1 MDVFGKQMRGKAM
14 GSAQPKDYAT
24 PGPVSSDG
32 AEGVNPCASENISA
46 EHARQTWKRS
56 LGIGAAC
63 FVVYL
68 VILEAFLAVPQFND
82 IVQVRPASAFGPVLG
97 LFFGLPGILGC
108 AAANLVSDILHEG
121 VTPFMLAGYFVI
133 QIMYNGLPRWVW
145 YAVNRKS
152 ARPYPRFDSASKT
165 ALYMALALV
174 DSACV
179 NMAVYLFVGASPE
192 SGPTFAM
199 RGLNNVWMLLYVGL
213 PLLYALERSPLTPNP
228 PHWIHAPY
236 RNTTQANLTQRFV
249 ITFVVASALLL
260 LAVSLVIIF
269 FASGD
274 EENFQTIV
282 YTMYIEVALLTLP
295 IFLPMFAFLHFLEYR
310 FTRPIEVLAH
320 DQQTFIERMET
331 DVEQGRRDT
340 LIAVDERGTMPR
352 YEIADLF
359 ESTNKMRRDMVGFIE
374 RLYNVTAERQRAATE
389 LDVAKQI
396 QMSAVPHD
404 FDSFTERFALDI
416 AGFMRPAREVG
427 GDFYDVFEVGE
438 HGVAFVVGD
447 VSGKGVPAALFM
459 MRAQSLLR
467 QYLLETED
475 LGTAFT
481 LANRQLCE
489 RNDAMLFVTAFACV
503 VDTATGEV
511 RYANAGHNP
520 PVIRQNGKLSF
531 LKCRPGLVLG
541 AMDVVKYREG
551 SFMCSPGDGLLLY
564 TDGVSEA
571 ADANEQL
578 YGEERLLHTLAALD
592 AEGGKAP
599 VAASAA
605 PSVLVDTVVG
615 EGQDA
620 AAGPADPSLADAQG
634 SLTGGKP
641 VDGVT
646 GASAA
651 PAPCRVQAGVPAQAA
666 VDALV
671 ASVDAFAGKAPQ
683 ADDITMLAFRWN
695 LPIASLTLPAQDEQL
710 DNLFAFLEPLCEG
723 EGRTP
728 KLLAQMMLVC
738 EEIFVNICHYGFPD
752 GQPRLPVDIE
762 VAVDERAGCLH
773 LVFSDQGIAYDP
785 LSHDPKKVNP
795 TDEQRKGGLGIL
807 LMRKY
812 MDDLRYM
819 RADGRNILRMTK
831 RFV

>member
-1 MDVFGKQMRGKAM
+1 MF
-14 GSAQPKDYAT
+14 
-24 PGPVSSDG
+24 
-32 AEGVNPCASENISA
+32 
-46 EHARQTWKRS
+46 
-56 LGIGAAC
+56 AAC

-68 VILEAFLAVPQFND
+68 AVLEGFLAVPQFND
-82 IVQVRPASAFGPVLG
+82 IVQIRPASALGPVLG
-97 LFFGLPGILGC
+97 LFFGLPGVFGC
-108 AAANLVSDILHEG
+108 ATANLVSDILHEG
-121 VTPFMLAGYFVI
+121 ATPFMLAGYFLI

-145 YAVNRKS
+145 YLVNAKS

-165 ALYMALALV
+165 ALYMGLVLV

-179 NMAVYLFVGASPE
+179 NLAVYLFVGAPPE
-192 SGPTFAM
+192 SGPSFAA
-199 RGLNNVWMLLYVGL
+199 RGLNNVWMLLYIGL
-213 PLLYALERSPLTPNP
+213 PLLYALERSPLMPNP
-228 PHWIHAPY
+228 PRWIHIPY
-236 RNTTQANLTQRFV
+236 RNIKKANLTQRFV
-249 ITFVVASALLL
+249 IWFVIASALLML
-260 LAVSLVIIF
+260 LVSVLVIA

-274 EENFQTIV
+274 EESFQTVVHTMFHEAAILIV
-282 YTMYIEVALLTLP
+282 P
-295 IFLPMFAFLHFLEYR
+295 IFLPMFAFLHILERR
-310 FTRPIEVLAH
+310 FTRPIEVLAL
-320 DQQTFIERMET
+320 DQQTFIERMES
-331 DVEQGRRDT
+331 DVEQGRHDMR
-340 LIAVDERGTMPR
+340 IAVDERGTKPR
-352 YEIADLF
+352 YEIAELY

-374 RLYNVTAERQRAATE
+374 RLYNVTAERQRTATE
-389 LDVAKQI
+389 LDVARQI

-404 FDSFTERFALDI
+404 FDSLTERFALDI

-438 HGVAFVVGD
+438 RGVAFVIGD

-467 QYLLETED
+467 QYLLETDD

-511 RYANAGHNP
+511 RFANAGHNP
-520 PVIRQNGKLSF
+520 PVLKQNGKLSF

-551 SFMCSPGDGLLLY
+551 RFACSPSDGLLLY

-571 ADANEQL
+571 ANAAEEL
-578 YGEERLLHTLAALD
+578 YGEERLLETLARIDASGGEGALVGSD
-592 AEGGKAP
+592 VQAP
-599 VAASAA
+599 DVAAAASAA
-605 PSVLVDTVVG
+605 AASSAQTAVNYLVT
-615 EGQDA
+615 
-620 AAGPADPSLADAQG
+620 
-634 SLTGGKP
+634 
-641 VDGVT
+641 
-646 GASAA
+646 
-651 PAPCRVQAGVPAQAA
+651 
-666 VDALV
+666 
-671 ASVDAFAGKAPQ
+671 SVDAFAGEAPQ

-695 LPIASLTLPAQDEQL
+695 LPVARLTLPADDAEL
-710 DNLFAFLEPLCEG
+710 DSLFAFLEPICEG

-728 KLLAQMMLVC
+728 KMMAQMMLVC
-738 EEIFVNICHYGFPD
+738 EEVFVNICHYGFPD

-762 VAVDERAGCLH
+762 AAVDERAGCLH

-785 LSHDPKKVNP
+785 LSHNAKKVDP
-795 TDEQRKGGLGIL
+795 ADEQRKGGLGIL

-812 MDDLRYM
+812 MDDLRYT

>member
-1 MDVFGKQMRGKAM
+1 MESDRPEHNEMPATAVRDVGEA
-14 GSAQPKDYAT
+14 
-24 PGPVSSDG
+24 PVAS
-32 AEGVNPCASENISA
+32 VASEA
-46 EHARQTWKRS
+46 PQAPLRPGWKRS
-56 LGIGAAC
+56 LSVFAAC

-68 VILEAFLAVPQFND
+68 AVLEGFLAVPQFND
-82 IVQVRPASAFGPVLG
+82 IVQIRPASALGPVFG
-97 LFFGLPGILGC
+97 LFFGLPGVFGC
-108 AAANLVSDILHEG
+108 ATANLVSDILHEG
-121 VTPFMLAGYFVI
+121 ATPFMLAGYFVI
-133 QIMYNGLPRWVW
+133 QVMYNGLPRWVW
-145 YAVNRKS
+145 YLVNARS
-152 ARPYPRFDSASKT
+152 PRPYPRFDSASKT

-174 DSACV
+174 DSVCV
-179 NMAVYLFVGASPE
+179 NLAVYLFVGASPE
-192 SGPTFAM
+192 SGPSFAT
-199 RGLNNVWMLLYVGL
+199 RGLNNVWMLLYIGL

-228 PHWIHAPY
+228 PRWIHVPY
-236 RNTTQANLTQRFV
+236 RNIKKANLTQRFV
-249 ITFVVASALLL
+249 IWFVIASALLML
-260 LAVSLVIIF
+260 LVSVVVIA

-274 EENFQTIV
+274 EESFQAV
-282 YTMYIEVALLTLP
+282 VRTMFHEVAILTVP
-295 IFLPMFAFLHFLEYR
+295 IFLPMFVFLHILERR
-310 FTRPIEVLAH
+310 FTRPIEVLAL
-320 DQQTFIERMET
+320 DQQTFIERMES

-340 LIAVDERGTMPR
+340 CIAVDERGTKPR
-352 YEIADLF
+352 YEIAELY

-374 RLYNVTAERQRAATE
+374 RLYNVTAERQRTATE

-404 FDSFTERFALDI
+404 FDSLTERFALDI

-438 HGVAFVVGD
+438 RGVAFVIGD

-467 QYLLETED
+467 QFLLETDD

-520 PVIRQNGKLSF
+520 PVLKQNGKLSY
-531 LKCRPGLVLG
+531 LKCKPGLVLG

-551 SFMCSPGDGLLLY
+551 SFTCSPSDGLLLY

-571 ADANEQL
+571 ADEAEQL
-578 YGEERLLHTLAALD
+578 FGEDRLLQTLAKLD
-592 AEGGKAP
+592 D
-599 VAASAA
+599 VAAENRG
-605 PSVLVDTVVG
+605 SVCDSGQVVETIALG
-615 EGQDA
+615 KERETAA
-620 AAGPADPSLADAQG
+620 AAGSRRVVSADDGRVSASEPEFPAAQG
-634 SLTGGKP
+634 ERP
-641 VDGVT
+641 AAVDGSSAV
-646 GASAA
+646 GNGCCAPRASS
-651 PAPCRVQAGVPAQAA
+651 AQAA
-666 VDALV
+666 VDSLV
-671 ASVDAFAGKAPQ
+671 GAVDAFAGAAPQ
-683 ADDITMLAFRWN
+683 ADDITMLAFRWS
-695 LPIASLTLPAQDEQL
+695 LPVSRLTLPAQDEQL
-710 DNLFAFLEPLCEG
+710 DNLFAFLEPICEG

-728 KLLAQMMLVC
+728 KMMAQMMLVC
-738 EEIFVNICHYGFPD
+738 EEVFVNICHYGFPD

-762 VAVDERAGCLH
+762 AAIDVRAGCLH

-785 LSHDPKKVNP
+785 LSHEAKKVDP
-795 TDEQRKGGLGIL
+795 ADEQRKGGLGIL

-812 MDDLRYM
+812 MDDLRYT

>member
-1 MDVFGKQMRGKAM
+1 MESDRPEHNEMPATAVRDVGEV
-14 GSAQPKDYAT
+14 
-24 PGPVSSDG
+24 PVAS
-32 AEGVNPCASENISA
+32 VASEA
-46 EHARQTWKRS
+46 PQAPLRPGWKRS
-56 LGIGAAC
+56 LGVFAAC

-68 VILEAFLAVPQFND
+68 AVLEGFLAVPQFND
-82 IVQVRPASAFGPVLG
+82 IVQIRPASALGPVFG
-97 LFFGLPGILGC
+97 LFFGLPGVFGC
-108 AAANLVSDILHEG
+108 ATANLVSDILHEG
-121 VTPFMLAGYFVI
+121 ATPFMLAGYFVI
-133 QIMYNGLPRWVW
+133 QVMYNGLPRWAW
-145 YAVNRKS
+145 YLVNARS
-152 ARPYPRFDSASKT
+152 PRPYPRFDSASKT

-174 DSACV
+174 DSVCV
-179 NMAVYLFVGASPE
+179 NLAVYLFVGAPLE
-192 SGPTFAM
+192 SGPSFAT
-199 RGLNNVWMLLYVGL
+199 RGLNNVWMLLYIGL

-228 PHWIHAPY
+228 PRWIHIPY
-236 RNTTQANLTQRFV
+236 RNIKKANLTQRFV
-249 ITFVVASALLL
+249 IWFVVASALLML
-260 LAVSLVIIF
+260 LISVVVIA

-274 EENFQTIV
+274 EESFQTV
-282 YTMYIEVALLTLP
+282 VRTMFHEVAILTAP
-295 IFLPMFAFLHFLEYR
+295 IFLPMFAFLHILERR
-310 FTRPIEVLAH
+310 FTRPIEVLAL
-320 DQQTFIERMET
+320 DQQTFIERMES
-331 DVEQGRRDT
+331 DVEQGRRDMR
-340 LIAVDERGTMPR
+340 IAVDERGTKPR
-352 YEIADLF
+352 YEIAELY

-374 RLYNVTAERQRAATE
+374 RLYNVTAERQRTATE

-404 FDSFTERFALDI
+404 FDSLTERFALDI

-438 HGVAFVVGD
+438 RGVAFVIGD

-467 QYLLETED
+467 QFLLETDD

-511 RYANAGHNP
+511 RFANAGHNP
-520 PVIRQNGKLSF
+520 PVLKQNGKLSF

-551 SFMCSPGDGLLLY
+551 RFACSPSDGLLLY

-571 ADANEQL
+571 ANAAEEL
-578 YGEERLLHTLAALD
+578 YGEERLLETLARID
-592 AEGGKAP
+592 ASGGEGVLVGSDVQAP
-599 VAASAA
+599 DVAAAASAA
-605 PSVLVDTVVG
+605 
-615 EGQDA
+615 A
-620 AAGPADPSLADAQG
+620 AS
-634 SLTGGKP
+634 S
-641 VDGVT
+641 
-646 GASAA
+646 
-651 PAPCRVQAGVPAQAA
+651 AQAA
-666 VDALV
+666 VNSLV
-671 ASVDAFAGKAPQ
+671 ASVDAFASAAPQ

-695 LPIASLTLPAQDEQL
+695 LPVACLTLPADDAEL
-710 DNLFAFLEPLCEG
+710 DNLFAFLEPICEG

-728 KLLAQMMLVC
+728 KMMAQMMLVC
-738 EEIFVNICHYGFPD
+738 EEVFVNICHYGFPD

-762 VAVDERAGCLH
+762 AAVDERAGCLH

-785 LSHDPKKVNP
+785 LSHNAKKVDP
-795 TDEQRKGGLGIL
+795 ADEQRKGGLGIL

-812 MDDLRYM
+812 MDDLRYT

>member
-1 MDVFGKQMRGKAM
+1 MF
-14 GSAQPKDYAT
+14 
-24 PGPVSSDG
+24 
-32 AEGVNPCASENISA
+32 
-46 EHARQTWKRS
+46 
-56 LGIGAAC
+56 AAC

-68 VILEAFLAVPQFND
+68 AVLEGFLAVPQFND
-82 IVQVRPASAFGPVLG
+82 VVQIRPASALGPVLG
-97 LFFGLPGILGC
+97 LFFGLPGVFGC
-108 AAANLVSDILHEG
+108 ATANLVSDILHEG
-121 VTPFMLAGYFVI
+121 ATPFMLAGYFMI

-145 YAVNRKS
+145 YLVNAKS
-152 ARPYPRFDSASKT
+152 PRPYPRFDSASKT
-165 ALYMALALV
+165 ALYMGLVLV

-179 NMAVYLFVGASPE
+179 NLAVYLFVGAPPE
-192 SGPTFAM
+192 SGPSFAA
-199 RGLNNVWMLLYVGL
+199 RGLNNVWMLLYIGL
-213 PLLYALERSPLTPNP
+213 PLLYALERSPLMPNP
-228 PHWIHAPY
+228 PRWIHVPY
-236 RNTTQANLTQRFV
+236 RNIKKANLTQRFV
-249 ITFVVASALLL
+249 IWFVIASALLML
-260 LAVSLVIIF
+260 LVSVLVIA

-274 EENFQTIV
+274 EEDFQTVVHTMFHEAAILIV
-282 YTMYIEVALLTLP
+282 P
-295 IFLPMFAFLHFLEYR
+295 IFLPMFAFLHILERR
-310 FTRPIEVLAH
+310 FTRPIEVLAL
-320 DQQTFIERMET
+320 DQQTFIERMES
-331 DVEQGRRDT
+331 DVEQGRRDMR
-340 LIAVDERGTMPR
+340 IAVDERGTKPR
-352 YEIADLF
+352 YEIAELY

-374 RLYNVTAERQRAATE
+374 RLYNVTAERQRTATE
-389 LDVAKQI
+389 LDVARQI

-404 FDSFTERFALDI
+404 FDSLTERFALDI

-438 HGVAFVVGD
+438 RGVAFVIGD

-467 QYLLETED
+467 QYLLETDD

-520 PVIRQNGKLSF
+520 PVLKQNGKLGY
-531 LKCRPGLVLG
+531 LACRPGLVLG

-571 ADANEQL
+571 ANAAEEL
-578 YGEERLLHTLAALD
+578 YGEERLLETLARID
-592 AEGGKAP
+592 ASGGEGAP
-599 VAASAA
+599 VVSDVQASDVAAAASAA
-605 PSVLVDTVVG
+605 AASSAQTAVNSLVT
-615 EGQDA
+615 
-620 AAGPADPSLADAQG
+620 
-634 SLTGGKP
+634 
-641 VDGVT
+641 
-646 GASAA
+646 
-651 PAPCRVQAGVPAQAA
+651 
-666 VDALV
+666 
-671 ASVDAFAGKAPQ
+671 SVDAFAGEAPQ

-695 LPIASLTLPAQDEQL
+695 LPVQRLTLPADDAEL
-710 DNLFAFLEPLCEG
+710 DSLFAFLEPICEG

-728 KLLAQMMLVC
+728 KMMAQMMLVC
-738 EEIFVNICHYGFPD
+738 EEVFVNICHYGFPD

-762 VAVDERAGCLH
+762 AAVDERAGCLH

-785 LSHDPKKVNP
+785 LSHNAKKVDP

-812 MDDLRYM
+812 MDDLRYT

>member
-1 MDVFGKQMRGKAM
+1 MF
-14 GSAQPKDYAT
+14 
-24 PGPVSSDG
+24 
-32 AEGVNPCASENISA
+32 
-46 EHARQTWKRS
+46 
-56 LGIGAAC
+56 AAC

-68 VILEAFLAVPQFND
+68 AVLEGFLAVPQFND
-82 IVQVRPASAFGPVLG
+82 IVQIRPASALGPVFG
-97 LFFGLPGILGC
+97 LFFGLPGVFGC
-108 AAANLVSDILHEG
+108 ATANLVSDILHEG
-121 VTPFMLAGYFVI
+121 ATPFMLAGYFMI

-145 YAVNRKS
+145 YLVNARS
-152 ARPYPRFDSASKT
+152 PRPYPRFDSASKT
-165 ALYMALALV
+165 ALYMGLVLV

-179 NMAVYLFVGASPE
+179 NLAVYLFVGAPPE
-192 SGPTFAM
+192 SGPSFAA
-199 RGLNNVWMLLYVGL
+199 RGLNNVWMLLYIGL
-213 PLLYALERSPLTPNP
+213 PLLYALERSPLMPNP
-228 PHWIHAPY
+228 PRWIHVPY
-236 RNTTQANLTQRFV
+236 RNIKKANLTQRFV
-249 ITFVVASALLL
+249 IWFVIASALLML
-260 LAVSLVIIF
+260 LVSVLVIA

-274 EENFQTIV
+274 EESFQTVVHTMFHEAAILIV
-282 YTMYIEVALLTLP
+282 P
-295 IFLPMFAFLHFLEYR
+295 IFLPMFAFLHILERR
-310 FTRPIEVLAH
+310 FTRPIEVLAL
-320 DQQTFIERMET
+320 DQQTFIERMES
-331 DVEQGRRDT
+331 DVEQGRRDMR
-340 LIAVDERGTMPR
+340 IAVDERGTKPR
-352 YEIADLF
+352 YEIAELY

-374 RLYNVTAERQRAATE
+374 RLYSVTAERQRTATE
-389 LDVAKQI
+389 LDVARQI

-404 FDSFTERFALDI
+404 FDSLTERFALDI

-438 HGVAFVVGD
+438 RGVAFVIGD

-467 QYLLETED
+467 QYLLETDD

-511 RYANAGHNP
+511 RFANAGHNP
-520 PVIRQNGKLSF
+520 PVLKQNGKLGY
-531 LKCRPGLVLG
+531 LACRPGLVLG

-571 ADANEQL
+571 ADAADEL
-578 YGEERLLHTLAALD
+578 FGEDRLLDTLAKLGDGLAKNGD
-592 AEGGKAP
+592 
-599 VAASAA
+599 AASASNRAAVSVSPDNAGEDRLLQTLAKLDDGAMQGATA
-605 PSVLVDTVVG
+605 PT
-615 EGQDA
+615 
-620 AAGPADPSLADAQG
+620 AQG
-634 SLTGGKP
+634 ERP
-641 VDGVT
+641 
-646 GASAA
+646 ASADDSAVAANGCCA
-651 PAPCRVQAGVPAQAA
+651 PRASSAQAA
-666 VDALV
+666 VDSLV
-671 ASVDAFAGKAPQ
+671 GAVDAFAGAAPQ

-695 LPIASLTLPAQDEQL
+695 LPVQRLTLPADDAEL
-710 DNLFAFLEPLCEG
+710 DSLFAFLEPICEG

-728 KLLAQMMLVC
+728 KMMAQMMLVC
-738 EEIFVNICHYGFPD
+738 EEVFVNICHYGFPD

-762 VAVDERAGCLH
+762 AAVDERAGCLH

-785 LSHDPKKVNP
+785 LSHNAKKVDP

-812 MDDLRYM
+812 MDNLRYT

>member
-1 MDVFGKQMRGKAM
+1 MESDRPEHNEMPATAVRDVRE
-14 GSAQPKDYAT
+14 S
-24 PGPVSSDG
+24 PVAS
-32 AEGVNPCASENISA
+32 VASEA
-46 EHARQTWKRS
+46 PQAPLRPGWKRC
-56 LGIGAAC
+56 LGMFAAC

-68 VILEAFLAVPQFND
+68 AVLEGFLAVPQFND
-82 IVQVRPASAFGPVLG
+82 VVQIRPASALGPVLG
-97 LFFGLPGILGC
+97 LFFGLPGVFGC
-108 AAANLVSDILHEG
+108 ATANLVSDILHEG
-121 VTPFMLAGYFVI
+121 ATPFMLAGYFMI
-133 QIMYNGLPRWVW
+133 QVMYNGLPRWVW
-145 YAVNRKS
+145 YLVNAKS
-152 ARPYPRFDSASKT
+152 PRPYPRFDSASKT
-165 ALYMALALV
+165 ALYMGLVLV

-179 NMAVYLFVGASPE
+179 NLAVYLFVGAPPE
-192 SGPTFAM
+192 SGPSFAA
-199 RGLNNVWMLLYVGL
+199 RGLNNVWMLLYIGL
-213 PLLYALERSPLTPNP
+213 PLLYALERSPLMPNP
-228 PHWIHAPY
+228 PRWIHVPY
-236 RNTTQANLTQRFV
+236 RNIKKANLTQRFV
-249 ITFVVASALLL
+249 IWFVIASALLML
-260 LAVSLVIIF
+260 LVSVLVIA

-274 EENFQTIV
+274 EEGFQTVVHTMFHEAAILIV
-282 YTMYIEVALLTLP
+282 P
-295 IFLPMFAFLHFLEYR
+295 IFLPMFAFLHILERR
-310 FTRPIEVLAH
+310 FTRPIEVLAL
-320 DQQTFIERMET
+320 DQQTFIERMES
-331 DVEQGRRDT
+331 DVEQGRRDMR
-340 LIAVDERGTMPR
+340 IAVDERGTKPR
-352 YEIADLF
+352 YEIAELY

-374 RLYNVTAERQRAATE
+374 RLYNVTAERQRTATE
-389 LDVAKQI
+389 LDVARQI

-404 FDSFTERFALDI
+404 FDSLTERFALDI

-438 HGVAFVVGD
+438 RGVAFVIGD

-467 QYLLETED
+467 QYLLETDD

-520 PVIRQNGKLSF
+520 PVLKQNGKLGY
-531 LKCRPGLVLG
+531 LACRPGLVLG

-571 ADANEQL
+571 ADAADEL
-578 YGEERLLHTLAALD
+578 FGEDRLLDTLAKLD
-592 AEGGKAP
+592 DGLAKNGD
-599 VAASAA
+599 AASASNRAAVSVSPDNAGEDRLLQTLAKLDDGAMQGATA
-605 PSVLVDTVVG
+605 PT
-615 EGQDA
+615 
-620 AAGPADPSLADAQG
+620 AQG
-634 SLTGGKP
+634 ERP
-641 VDGVT
+641 
-646 GASAA
+646 ASADDSAVAANGCCA
-651 PAPCRVQAGVPAQAA
+651 PRASSAQAA
-666 VDALV
+666 VDSLV
-671 ASVDAFAGKAPQ
+671 GAVDAFAGAAPQ

-695 LPIASLTLPAQDEQL
+695 LPVQRLTLPADDAEL
-710 DNLFAFLEPLCEG
+710 DSLFAFLEPICEG

-728 KLLAQMMLVC
+728 KMMAQMMLVC
-738 EEIFVNICHYGFPD
+738 EEVFVNICHYGFPD

-762 VAVDERAGCLH
+762 AAVDERAGCLH

-785 LSHDPKKVNP
+785 LSHNAKKVDP

-812 MDDLRYM
+812 MDDLRYT

>member
-1 MDVFGKQMRGKAM
+1 MESDRPEHNEMPATAVRDVGEV
-14 GSAQPKDYAT
+14 PVT
-24 PGPVSSDG
+24 PV
-32 AEGVNPCASENISA
+32 ASEA
-46 EHARQTWKRS
+46 PQAPLRPGWKRS
-56 LGIGAAC
+56 LSVFAAC

-68 VILEAFLAVPQFND
+68 AVLEGFLAVPQFND
-82 IVQVRPASAFGPVLG
+82 IVQIRPASALGPVFG
-97 LFFGLPGILGC
+97 LFFGLPGVFGC
-108 AAANLVSDILHEG
+108 ATANLVSDILHEG
-121 VTPFMLAGYFVI
+121 ATPFMLAGYFVI
-133 QIMYNGLPRWVW
+133 QVMYNGLPRWAW
-145 YAVNRKS
+145 YLVNARS
-152 ARPYPRFDSASKT
+152 PRPYPRFDSASKT

-174 DSACV
+174 DSVCV
-179 NMAVYLFVGASPE
+179 NLAVYLFVGAPLE
-192 SGPTFAM
+192 SGPSFAT
-199 RGLNNVWMLLYVGL
+199 RGLNNVWMLLYIGL

-228 PHWIHAPY
+228 PRWIHIPY
-236 RNTTQANLTQRFV
+236 RNIKKANLTQRFV
-249 ITFVVASALLL
+249 IWFVVASALLML
-260 LAVSLVIIF
+260 LISVVVIA

-274 EENFQTIV
+274 EESFQTV
-282 YTMYIEVALLTLP
+282 VRTMFHEVAILTAP
-295 IFLPMFAFLHFLEYR
+295 IFLPMFAFLHILERR
-310 FTRPIEVLAH
+310 FTRPIEVLAL
-320 DQQTFIERMET
+320 DQQTFIERMES

-340 LIAVDERGTMPR
+340 CIAVDERGTKPR
-352 YEIADLF
+352 YEIAELY

-374 RLYNVTAERQRAATE
+374 RLYNVTAERQRTATE

-404 FDSFTERFALDI
+404 FDSLTERFALDI

-438 HGVAFVVGD
+438 RGVAFVIGD

-467 QYLLETED
+467 QFLLETDD

-511 RYANAGHNP
+511 RFANAGHNP
-520 PVIRQNGKLSF
+520 PVLKQNGKLSF

-551 SFMCSPGDGLLLY
+551 RFACSPSDGLLLY

-571 ADANEQL
+571 ANAAEEL
-578 YGEERLLHTLAALD
+578 YGEERLLETLARID
-592 AEGGKAP
+592 ASGGEGVLVGSDVQAP
-599 VAASAA
+599 DVAAAASAA
-605 PSVLVDTVVG
+605 
-615 EGQDA
+615 A
-620 AAGPADPSLADAQG
+620 AS
-634 SLTGGKP
+634 S
-641 VDGVT
+641 
-646 GASAA
+646 
-651 PAPCRVQAGVPAQAA
+651 AQAA
-666 VDALV
+666 VNSLV
-671 ASVDAFAGKAPQ
+671 ASVDAFASAAPQ

-695 LPIASLTLPAQDEQL
+695 LPVACLTLPADDAEL
-710 DNLFAFLEPLCEG
+710 DNLFAFLEPICEG

-728 KLLAQMMLVC
+728 KMMAQMMLVC
-738 EEIFVNICHYGFPD
+738 EEVFVNICHYGFPD

-762 VAVDERAGCLH
+762 AAVDERAGCLH

-785 LSHDPKKVNP
+785 LSHNAKKVDP
-795 TDEQRKGGLGIL
+795 ADEQRKGGLGIL

-812 MDDLRYM
+812 MDDLRYT

>member
-1 MDVFGKQMRGKAM
+1 MESDRPEHNEMPATAVRDVGEA
-14 GSAQPKDYAT
+14 
-24 PGPVSSDG
+24 PVAS
-32 AEGVNPCASENISA
+32 VASEA
-46 EHARQTWKRS
+46 PQAPLRPGWKQWLS
-56 LGIGAAC
+56 VFAAC
-63 FVVYL
+63 FIVYL
-68 VILEAFLAVPQFND
+68 AVLEGFLAVPQFND
-82 IVQVRPASAFGPVLG
+82 IVQIRPASALGPVLG
-97 LFFGLPGILGC
+97 LFFGLPGVFGC
-108 AAANLVSDILHEG
+108 ATANLVSDILHEG
-121 VTPFMLAGYFVI
+121 ATPFMLAGYFVI
-133 QIMYNGLPRWVW
+133 QVMYNGLPRWVW
-145 YAVNRKS
+145 YLVNARS
-152 ARPYPRFDSASKT
+152 PRPYPRFDSASKT

-174 DSACV
+174 DSVCV
-179 NMAVYLFVGASPE
+179 NLAVYLFVGASPE
-192 SGPTFAM
+192 SGPSFAT
-199 RGLNNVWMLLYVGL
+199 RGLNNVWMLLYIGL

-228 PHWIHAPY
+228 PRWIHVPY
-236 RNTTQANLTQRFV
+236 RNIKKANLTQRFV
-249 ITFVVASALLL
+249 IWFVIASALLML
-260 LAVSLVIIF
+260 LVSVVVIA

-274 EENFQTIV
+274 EGSFQAV
-282 YTMYIEVALLTLP
+282 VRTMFHEVAILTVP
-295 IFLPMFAFLHFLEYR
+295 IFLPMFVFLHILERR
-310 FTRPIEVLAH
+310 FTRPIEVLAL
-320 DQQTFIERMET
+320 DQQTFIERMES

-340 LIAVDERGTMPR
+340 CIAVDERGTKPR
-352 YEIADLF
+352 YEIAELY

-374 RLYNVTAERQRAATE
+374 RLYNVTAERQRTATE

-404 FDSFTERFALDI
+404 FDSLTERFALDI

-438 HGVAFVVGD
+438 HGVAFVIGD

-467 QYLLETED
+467 QYLLETDD

-503 VDTATGEV
+503 VDMATGEV
-511 RYANAGHNP
+511 RFANAGHNP
-520 PVIRQNGKLSF
+520 PVLRQNGKLSY
-531 LKCRPGLVLG
+531 LKCKPGLVLG

-551 SFMCSPGDGLLLY
+551 GFTCSPGDGLLLY

-571 ADANEQL
+571 ADAADEL
-578 YGEERLLHTLAALD
+578 FGEDRLLQTLADLD
-592 AEGGKAP
+592 
-599 VAASAA
+599 
-605 PSVLVDTVVG
+605 
-615 EGQDA
+615 DA
-620 AAGPADPSLADAQG
+620 AAENCGSACDSGQIAEKIALGKERETAVAAESKWVVSADDGRVLASEPELLA
-634 SLTGGKP
+634 
-641 VDGVT
+641 
-646 GASAA
+646 ASS
-651 PAPCRVQAGVPAQAA
+651 AQAA
-666 VDALV
+666 VDSLV
-671 ASVDAFAGKAPQ
+671 GAVDGFAGEAPQ

-695 LPIASLTLPAQDEQL
+695 LPVSRLTLPAQDEQL

-785 LSHDPKKVNP
+785 LSHDPKKVDP

-812 MDDLRYM
+812 MDDLRYT

>member
-1 MDVFGKQMRGKAM
+1 MESDRPEHNEMPATAVRDVGEA
-14 GSAQPKDYAT
+14 
-24 PGPVSSDG
+24 PVAS
-32 AEGVNPCASENISA
+32 VASEA
-46 EHARQTWKRS
+46 PQAPLRPGWKRS
-56 LGIGAAC
+56 LSVFAAC

-68 VILEAFLAVPQFND
+68 AVLEGFLAVPQFND
-82 IVQVRPASAFGPVLG
+82 IVQIRPASALGPVFG
-97 LFFGLPGILGC
+97 LFFGLPGVFGC
-108 AAANLVSDILHEG
+108 ATANLVSDILHEG
-121 VTPFMLAGYFVI
+121 ATPFMLAGYFVI
-133 QIMYNGLPRWVW
+133 QVMYNGLPRWVW
-145 YAVNRKS
+145 YLVNARS
-152 ARPYPRFDSASKT
+152 PRPYPRFDSASKT

-174 DSACV
+174 DSVCV
-179 NMAVYLFVGASPE
+179 NLAVYLFVGTSPE
-192 SGPTFAM
+192 SGPSFAT
-199 RGLNNVWMLLYVGL
+199 RGLNNVWMLLYIGL

-228 PHWIHAPY
+228 PRWIHVPY
-236 RNTTQANLTQRFV
+236 RNIKKANLTQRFV
-249 ITFVVASALLL
+249 IWFVIASALLML
-260 LAVSLVIIF
+260 LVSVVVIA

-274 EENFQTIV
+274 EESFQAV
-282 YTMYIEVALLTLP
+282 VRTMFHEVAILTVP
-295 IFLPMFAFLHFLEYR
+295 IFLPMFVFLHILERR
-310 FTRPIEVLAH
+310 FTRPIEVLAL
-320 DQQTFIERMET
+320 DQQTFIERMES

-340 LIAVDERGTMPR
+340 CIAVDERGTKPR
-352 YEIADLF
+352 YEIAELY

-374 RLYNVTAERQRAATE
+374 RLYNVTAERQRTATE

-404 FDSFTERFALDI
+404 FDSLTERFALDI

-438 HGVAFVVGD
+438 RGVAFVIGD

-467 QYLLETED
+467 QFLLETDD

-520 PVIRQNGKLSF
+520 PVLKQNGKLGY
-531 LKCRPGLVLG
+531 LACRPGLVLG

-571 ADANEQL
+571 ADAADELFGEDRLLDTLAKLDDGPAKNGDAASASNRAAVSVSPDNA
-578 YGEERLLHTLAALD
+578 GEEREVAPAAQD
-592 AEGGKAP
+592 ERPASADDSA
-599 VAASAA
+599 VAANGCCA
-605 PSVLVDTVVG
+605 PR
-615 EGQDA
+615 
-620 AAGPADPSLADAQG
+620 
-634 SLTGGKP
+634 
-641 VDGVT
+641 
-646 GASAA
+646 ASS
-651 PAPCRVQAGVPAQAA
+651 AQAA
-666 VDALV
+666 VDSLV
-671 ASVDAFAGKAPQ
+671 GAVDAFAGAAPQ

-695 LPIASLTLPAQDEQL
+695 LPVQRLTLPADDAEL
-710 DNLFAFLEPLCEG
+710 DSLFAFLEPICEG

-728 KLLAQMMLVC
+728 KMMAQMMLVC
-738 EEIFVNICHYGFPD
+738 EEVFVNICRYGFPD

-762 VAVDERAGCLH
+762 AAVDERAGCLH

-785 LSHDPKKVNP
+785 LSHNAKKVDP
-795 TDEQRKGGLGIL
+795 ADEQRKGGLGIL

-812 MDDLRYM
+812 MDDLRYT